1 MAQPNGR
8 FTDIRKVNGGL
19 VDFSSGSAVFD
30 GVIVSGSGAQLDQ
43 TITLR
48 DGGTI
53 VAKDLAVGVVH
64 ELAIAQ
70 VSSSAA
76 TLGTVYVLKRNG

>member
-1 MAQPNGR
+1 MAEPNGR
-8 FTDIRKVNGGL
+8 FTSIRKVNGGL
-19 VDFSSGSAVFD
+19 ADFSSGSGVWD

-48 DGGTI
+48 DGGTL
-53 VAKDLAVGVVH
+53 VAKDLTVGIVH